1 MYRTKNI
8 KKSPYW
14 LNGLTIKKNQI
25 YREDCLTFMTKMRNA
40 KLFIDIIVTSP
51 PYNINKE
58 YGVYKDNKERND
70 YLSWLRLVAKA
81 SASILKDDGS
91 FFLNIAGRPVDP
103 TLPFHVANQ
112 FLDFGYMLQ
121 NTIHWIKSIS
131 FDREDIGK
139 NNELYENETIS
150 IGHFKPIVSDRYLS
164 DMQEYIFH
172 FSKTGNVKL
181 NKLSIGVKYQDK
193 SNIGR
198 WKSAIQDKRDRGNVW
213 FIPYPTIQKERPH
226 PAVFP
231 VKLPERCIKLHGIK
245 KNTLVYDPFMGI
257 GSTALACLR
266 LGIDYIGTEIDPQ
279 YIKVA
284 EDLISGNMQTYLSK
298 NDFESNYSD

>member
-1 MYRTKNI
+1 MYETKV
-8 KKSPYW
+8 
-14 LNGLTIKKNQI
+14 IKKNLYCLNELTTKKNRI
-25 YREDCLTFMTKMRNA
+25 YHEDCLTFMTKMRNK
-40 KLFIDIIVTSP
+40 KLVVDVIVTSP

-58 YGVYKDNKERND
+58 YGIYRDNKERND
-70 YLSWLRLVAKA
+70 YLSWLRLVAQA
-81 SASILKDDGS
+81 STYILKNDGS

-103 TLPFHVANQ
+103 TLPFHVADQ
-112 FLDFGYMLQ
+112 FRDLGYTLQ
-121 NTIHWIKSIS
+121 NAIHWIKSIS

-164 DMQEYIFH
+164 DLHEYIFH

-198 WKSAIQDKRDRGNVW
+198 WKSATQDNRDRGNVW
-213 FIPYPTIQKERPH
+213 LIPYPTIQKERPH

-231 VKLPERCIKLHGIK
+231 IKLPERCIKLHGIR
-245 KNTLVYDPFMGI
+245 KNMLVYDPFMGI
-257 GSTALACLR
+257 GSTALACIR

-284 EDLISGNMQTYLSK
+284 EDQISGNIHTYIPHK
-298 NDFESNYSD
+298 N